1 MNRLEGRVCIVTGA
15 ARGIGR
21 GIAQRLLEEGAR
33 VWICDVRADGL
44 RQTVAELSALGEIAG
59 EPADVS
65 QRDEV
70 QAMIDAVVERWGR
83 LDVLVNNAGVAHHA
97 TFLDIDDADW
107 DRILDVNLR
116 GTFLCSQIAARRMV
130 AQRTGG
136 SIINIA
142 STNGLRGQPGL
153 APYGASKAAIIN
165 LSQSA
170 ALELGEHG
178 IRVNALCPG
187 TVWNEMS
194 AEAGLDDAFW
204 DDLRS
209 HTALNRLGAPADI
222 AAAAAY
228 LASDDAAFVTGHA
241 MVVDGGLTARQLN
254 LRMERIIPEKRE
266 SNTGAVEI

>member
-1 MNRLEGRVCIVTGA
+1 MHRPKVDNRTVIASMKDQHMNRLSGRVCIVTGG

-44 RQTVAELSALGEIAG
+44 RQTVAELSTLGEIAG

-136 SIINIA
+136 SMINI
-142 STNGLRGQPGL
+142 
-153 APYGASKAAIIN
+153 
-165 LSQSA
+165 
-170 ALELGEHG
+170 
-178 IRVNALCPG
+178 
-187 TVWNEMS
+187 
-194 AEAGLDDAFW
+194 
-204 DDLRS
+204 
-209 HTALNRLGAPADI
+209 
-222 AAAAAY
+222 
-228 LASDDAAFVTGHA
+228 
-241 MVVDGGLTARQLN
+241 
-254 LRMERIIPEKRE
+254 
-266 SNTGAVEI
+266 